1 MRRLAA
7 IAILTLTTLL
17 IASTPTFAQWPTTCV
32 EFNDIVES
40 VHGNYDNLGLYQK
53 TYGDQAEQAC
63 RAEHR
68 EELRQAFHWLIDGD
82 EGEQTNAVTV
92 VVPELEPPL
101 HAVAYYSVRDVA
113 LARSASE
120 TTARAVAAL
129 VAANGDTEAFL
140 RGELATVPYGQFSCH
155 WNTPQ
160 CPLGRLRDY
169 QIANAEHEWGVEHS
183 GCRRLHS
190 KFDIVNNTQSTIGFD
205 WINLDVIDLNGR
217 VVHRET
223 LHDRYVRAYSLVTFT
238 ASWDFCGELALLAED
253 FSGHQL
259 WIKPQRAN

>member
-7 IAILTLTTLL
+7 ITVLALAALL
-17 IASTPTFAQWPTTCV
+17 LASTPTFAQWPTTCV

-40 VHGNYDNLGLYQK
+40 VYGNYDNLGLYQK

-68 EELRQAFHWLIDGD
+68 AGVRQAFRWLIDD
-82 EGEQTNAVTV
+82 FEGEQTSAVTII
-92 VVPELEPPL
+92 VPALEPPL
-101 HAVAYYSVRDVA
+101 HAVAYYSIRDIA
-113 LARSASE
+113 LARGASE

-129 VAANGDTEAFL
+129 VAANGDTEAFH
-140 RGELATVPYGQFSCH
+140 RGELASVPYGLYNCR
-155 WNTPQ
+155 WNSPQ

-169 QIANAEHEWGVEHS
+169 QIINTEHEWGAEHS

-190 KFDIVNNTQSTIGFD
+190 KFEIVNNTQATIRFD
-205 WINLDVIDLNGR
+205 WINLDVTDLNGR

-223 LHDRYVRAYSLVTFT
+223 LHDRNVPAYSLVTFT
-238 ASWDFCGELALLAED
+238 VSWDFCGELAALAGD

-259 WIKPQRAN
+259 WIDPQRAN